1 MKIILPESIQDIT
14 LHQFQLYNELLE
26 RDDLDAY
33 NFNKRKIQI
42 FTGLER
48 NRIDLIDTK
57 DYNEI
62 INQIDLALNQT
73 VEFKPTFF
81 IKDVEFGFIPN
92 LDKMSQGEFIDLL
105 NYGTDV
111 KELHKLMAVLFR
123 PIKISTPKNKF
134 IAWLFGSKKH
144 KDAFGNY
151 EIIPYQGTEQY
162 ANIMKHMPL
171 SIVNGALVFFSS
183 LANELVNYTQKYV
196 VVEQVRGEVPQTTL
210 KNGGGMQRLRNWLR
224 VKFGK

>member
-14 LHQFQLYNELLE
+14 LHQFQLYSELLE
-26 RDDLDAY
+26 RTDLDEY

-48 NRIDLIDTK
+48 NRIELISAI
-57 DYNEI
+57 DYKEI
-62 INQIDLALNQT
+62 TEQIDKALNQT

-92 LDKMSQGEFIDLL
+92 LDKMTQGEFIDISD
-105 NYGTDV
+105 YGTDV

-123 PIKISTPKNKF
+123 PIKNKDS
-134 IAWLFGSKKH
+134 L
-144 KDAFGNY
+144 GNY
-151 EIIPYQGTEQY
+151 EIINYQGTKQY
-162 ANIMKHMPL
+162 SDIMKHTPL

-183 LANELVNYTQKYV
+183 LANELVSYTAKYMRE
-196 VVEQVRGEVPQTTL
+196 EQTKEKVPATTL
-210 KNGGGMQRLRNWLR
+210 KSGGGMLRLRNWLR
-224 VKFGK
+224 VRFGKLTVS

>member
-26 RDDLDAY
+26 RTDLDEY

-48 NRIDLIDTK
+48 NRIELISAI
-57 DYNEI
+57 DYKEI
-62 INQIDLALNQT
+62 TEQIDAALNQT

-92 LDKMSQGEFIDLL
+92 LDKMTQGEFIDVS

-111 KELHKLMAVLFR
+111 KEMHKLMAVLFR
-123 PIKISTPKNKF
+123 PIKK
-134 IAWLFGSKKH
+134 
-144 KDAFGNY
+144 KDALGNY
-151 EIIPYQGTEQY
+151 EIINYQGTKQY
-162 ANIMKHMPL
+162 ADIMKHMPL

-183 LANELVNYTQKYV
+183 LANELVNYTAKYI
-196 VVEQVRGEVPQTTL
+196 VEEQAKEKAQRTTS
-210 KNGGGMQRLRNWLR
+210 KNGGGMQRLKSWLKGR
-224 VKFGK
+224 FGRLAVS

>member
-26 RDDLDAY
+26 RTDLDEY

-48 NRIDLIDTK
+48 NKIELISAIDYK
-57 DYNEI
+57 EI
-62 INQIDLALNQT
+62 TEQIDLALNQT

-92 LDKMSQGEFIDLL
+92 LDKMTQGEFIDVS

-111 KELHKLMAVLFR
+111 NEMHKLMSVLFR
-123 PIKISTPKNKF
+123 PIKN
-134 IAWLFGSKKH
+134 
-144 KDAFGNY
+144 KDALGNY
-151 EIIPYQGTEQY
+151 EIINYQGTKQY
-162 ANIMKHMPL
+162 SDIMKHMPL
-171 SIVNGALVFFSS
+171 SIVNGSMVFFSS
-183 LANELVNYTQKYV
+183 LASELVNYTAKYM
-196 VVEQVRGEVPQTTL
+196 QVGQVKGRAQQTTSKSGGGTQRL
-210 KNGGGMQRLRNWLR
+210 KNWLKVR
-224 VKFGK
+224 FGKLTPS

>member
-26 RDDLDAY
+26 RTDLDEY

-48 NRIDLIDTK
+48 TRIDLISAQ
-57 DYNEI
+57 DYKEI
-62 INQIDLALNQT
+62 TEQIDVALNQT

-92 LDKMSQGEFIDLL
+92 LDKITQGEFIDISK
-105 NYGTDV
+105 YGTDIN
-111 KELHKLMAVLFR
+111 EMHRLIAVLFR
-123 PIKISTPKNKF
+123 PIKNKDS
-134 IAWLFGSKKH
+134 L
-144 KDAFGNY
+144 GNY
-151 EIIPYQGTEQY
+151 EIINYKGTEQY
-162 ANIMKHMPL
+162 ANIMKHTPL

-183 LANELVNYTQKYV
+183 LANELVSYTAKYM
-196 VVEQVRGEVPQTTL
+196 VVEQVKEVQQRTTSR
-210 KNGGGMQRLRNWLR
+210 NGDGMQRLKNWLKAR
-224 VKFGK
+224 FGKLTVY